1 MYVYFSFIFFILDYT
16 TSAGIKGSFE
26 NNKCTCTHTEQGSR
40 IIKFNKMGE
49 HFFWIFFV
57 LLFVAV
63 TDGRL
68 LMFSVRLSLSLCVVF
83 SRVYTWA
90 AEAELDESGGKTGT
104 NITNC

>member
-1 MYVYFSFIFFILDYT
+1 MYFSFIFFILDYT

-26 NNKCTCTHTEQGSR
+26 NNK
-40 IIKFNKMGE
+40 F
-49 HFFWIFFV
+49 
-57 LLFVAV
+57 